1 MSARRP
7 AQNTPSNR
15 VGVGVFNG
23 GPAFVHVAI
32 VIVLLC
38 LKHST
43 SPCLAK
49 LVSKLGVGELDAEL
63 LRRRSLRGEDHFA
76 EKVVRAK
83 AAVARSDLSGARQL
97 AEAAVNLQ
105 DKLPYMEPPY
115 WYVPVDQA
123 LGAIFVEQRIAA

>member
-1 MSARRP
+1 MPSCSA
-7 AQNTPSNR
+7 A
-15 VGVGVFNG
+15 
-23 GPAFVHVAI
+23 
-32 VIVLLC
+32 
-38 LKHST
+38 
-43 SPCLAK
+43 
-49 LVSKLGVGELDAEL
+49 
-63 LRRRSLRGEDHFA
+63 DHFA

-123 LGAIFVEQRIAA
+123 LGAILLKSGSPREAAAAFKEACTKAPKFDRVQPSSW

>member
-1 MSARRP
+1 MPSCSA
-7 AQNTPSNR
+7 A
-15 VGVGVFNG
+15 
-23 GPAFVHVAI
+23 
-32 VIVLLC
+32 
-38 LKHST
+38 
-43 SPCLAK
+43 
-49 LVSKLGVGELDAEL
+49 
-63 LRRRSLRGEDHFA
+63 DHFA

-123 LGAIFVEQRIAA
+123 LGAILLKSGSPREAAAAFKEACTKAPKYISKSIPREGSYLSAKLLGRQGRYWQRLFYPPGDPSCYS